1 MRIFFVA
8 LFLLASGVLFPQIN
22 LAQEK
27 SVNELCKNVPIEQIE
42 QIEVYTNTVPMKS
55 RRGRI
60 LTPGGSPVINA
71 IIIVSTG
78 QSDDQTWSGKTSEEG
93 NFELPTLKS
102 GRYSLTICKQGYNPA
117 RFTIAIP
124 KRFKSQRAVVFHV
137 SPS

>member
-1 MRIFFVA
+1 MKVVFVA
-8 LFLLASGVLFPQIN
+8 LFVLLASGFLFPRIS
-22 LAQEK
+22 LGQEK
-27 SVNELCKNVPIEQIE
+27 SLDELCKNVSTE
-42 QIEVYTNTVPMKS
+42 QIEVATNTVPIKS

-78 QSDDQTWSGKTSEEG
+78 QSDDKAWSGKTSEEG

-102 GRYSLTICKQGYNPA
+102 GRYSLTICKEGYNPA
-117 RFTIAIP
+117 QFTIAIP
-124 KRFKSQRAVVFHV
+124 KRFKSQRAFVFQM